1 MPEDMREPTRSEVAE
16 RMTTRISNSL
26 VIAAAVLAFGIYG
39 GSGDTRVE
47 APNYQTVATPD
58 GRVVRVNTENGS
70 IVSCDAAR
78 CTLIHLSGDDLDR
91 AEAERRALSPPAP
104 APATSPTNEAAPPA
118 LPAPQPGAAQPA
130 PPAAQ
135 PQR

>member
-39 GSGDTRVE
+39 SGGETSVE
-47 APNYQTVATPD
+47 APNYEAVATPD

-104 APATSPTNEAAPPA
+104 APTNEAAPPA

-130 PPAAQ
+130 APATQ